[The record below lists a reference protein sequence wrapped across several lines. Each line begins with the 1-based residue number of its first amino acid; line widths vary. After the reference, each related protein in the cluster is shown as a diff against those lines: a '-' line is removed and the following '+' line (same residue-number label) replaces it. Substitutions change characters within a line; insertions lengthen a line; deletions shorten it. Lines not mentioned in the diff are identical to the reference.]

1 MNNSEVKILIIDDDQ
16 DVLIELEHVLE
27 SEGYVTVTAWSG
39 QEAIGLSDL
48 GRFNLFL
55 VDEHLI
61 DVNSGPLAK
70 KLRQL
75 QPTVPLLLMCSR
87 TNDTSMPSSSD
98 YPAVCKWEHDTVMA
112 RVRGCLAA

>member
-1 MNNSEVKILIIDDDQ
+1 MNDSEVKILIIDDDQ

-27 SEGYVTVTAWSG
+27 SEGYVTVTTWSG
-39 QEAIGLSDL
+39 QEALGLSDL
-48 GRFNLFL
+48 GQFNLFL
-55 VDEHLI
+55 VDEHLN
-61 DVNSGPLAK
+61 DVNSAALTK

-75 QPTVPLLLMCSR
+75 QPTVPLLLMCNR
-87 TNDTSMPSSSD
+87 TNDTSMPSSD